1 MESKKQTKHK
11 NLELVDTENRLVIAR
26 GGDRVKEW
34 GGERAKWAKE
44 VKSMNSSYRVNH
56 GHVMYSVRNTVDNIV
71 TTLVTDGN

>member
-1 MESKKQTKHK
+1 M
-11 NLELVDTENRLVIAR
+11 DTENRLVIAR

-56 GHVMYSVRNTVDNIV
+56 GYVMYTMGAIVNNTVLEI
-71 TTLVTDGN
+71 

>member
-1 MESKKQTKHK
+1 M
-11 NLELVDTENRLVIAR
+11 DTENRLVIAR

-56 GHVMYSVRNTVDNIV
+56 GHVMYTMGAIVNNTVLE
-71 TTLVTDGN
+71 T